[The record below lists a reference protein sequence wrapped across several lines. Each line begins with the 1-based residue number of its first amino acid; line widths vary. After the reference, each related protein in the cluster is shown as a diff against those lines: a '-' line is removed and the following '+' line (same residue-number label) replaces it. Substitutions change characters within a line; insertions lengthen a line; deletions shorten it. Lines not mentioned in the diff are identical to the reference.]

1 MSIQLTTI
9 SVKFAE
15 STKFAILVT
24 NLGSQMLYHK
34 DHTITL
40 GKAHSVAWK
49 AVRSVKYSHDSAY
62 GDTTHSLLAKKKPH
76 AQSGNCVLLFFF
88 SSGCFFALRRGAQL
102 ITPVVHQL
110 VKFNSGVA
118 APQLNVEV
126 TSGQVKDPHEVK
138 INPEHSSTV
147 PRCSFGT

>member
-1 MSIQLTTI
+1 MHMAIQLTTI

-62 GDTTHSLLAKKKPH
+62 GDTTHSLLAQKSH
-76 AQSGNCVLLFFF
+76 MHSRAIVSCFF
-88 SSGCFFALRRGAQL
+88 SLR
-102 ITPVVHQL
+102 VVFL
-110 VKFNSGVA
+110 RYDAGLS
-118 APQLNVEV
+118 
-126 TSGQVKDPHEVK
+126 
-138 INPEHSSTV
+138 
-147 PRCSFGT
+147 